1 MLRDPLTPPRRILLT
16 LDAVGGVWR
25 YTLDLA
31 AALGAQGI
39 VCLLVGF
46 GPQPSPEQRE
56 ACAQLNHAGL
66 VWIDAPLDWM
76 VTEEAALAPATTA
89 LTRLAREWNVDLL
102 HLNLPSQAAELPAD
116 LAVVVASHS
125 CVPTWW
131 QAVRGY
137 DLPPEW
143 RWQRQRNKAGFD
155 RAAAVLAPSA
165 SHAAALRRVY
175 GPLPGLQVVHNATHV
190 PAAVATEKEDI
201 VLSVGRWWDEGKNG
215 GILDTAAA
223 ASPWPVLMAGPL
235 QCPHGELARFANAS
249 TTGSLSADDVLSL
262 MRRAALF
269 AAPSLYEPF
278 GLAVLEAALCGCALV
293 LADIPTFRELWQDA
307 AIFVPPNDPAAWAEA
322 LAALAADPAR
332 RQRLATLAQSNA
344 ARFTPQR
351 QLRSLLSIYM
361 AAASRGAADTKAVA

>member
-1 MLRDPLTPPRRILLT
+1 MLRDPLNPPRRVLLT

-31 AALGAQGI
+31 AALDSHGI
-39 VCLLVGF
+39 ACLLVGF
-46 GPQPSPEQRE
+46 GPKPTPEQRE
-56 ACAQLNHAGL
+56 ACAQFSHAEL

-76 VTEEAALAPATTA
+76 VNKEAALAPATTA
-89 LTRLAREWNVDLL
+89 LTRLARDWNADLL
-102 HLNLPSQAAELPAD
+102 HLNLPSQAVGLPAD

-131 QAVRGY
+131 QAVRGR

-143 RWQRQRNKAGFD
+143 RWQRQRNKTGFD

-175 GPLPGLQVVHNATHV
+175 GPLPGLEVVHNATRV
-190 PAAVATEKEDI
+190 SAAAATEKEDI

-215 GILDTAAA
+215 GVLDAAAA

-235 QCPHGELARFANAS
+235 QGPHGESARFTNAS
-249 TTGSLSADDVLSL
+249 ATGSLPAHEVLSL

-269 AAPSLYEPF
+269 AAPSRYEPF
-278 GLAVLEAALCGCALV
+278 GLAVLEAGLCGCALV
-293 LADIPTFRELWQDA
+293 LADIPTFRELWQGA
-307 AIFVPPNDPAAWAEA
+307 AIFVPPDDPVAWAEA

-332 RQRLATLAQSNA
+332 RQRLASLAQSSA

-351 QLRSLLSIYM
+351 QLQSLLSIYT
-361 AAASRGAADTKAVA
+361 AAASRRAADTKAVA

>member
-1 MLRDPLTPPRRILLT
+1 MLRGPLTPPRRLLLT

-25 YTLDLA
+25 YALDVA
-31 AALGAQGI
+31 AALDAQAI
-39 VCLLVGF
+39 ACLLVGF
-46 GPQPSPEQRE
+46 GPKPSSEQRE
-56 ACAQLNHAGL
+56 ACAQLSHAEL
-66 VWIDAPLDWM
+66 VWTDAPLDWM
-76 VTEEAALAPATTA
+76 ATEEAALAPVTTA
-89 LTRLAREWNVDLL
+89 LTRLAREWNADLL
-102 HLNLPSQAAELPAD
+102 HLNLPSQAVGLPAD
-116 LAVVVASHS
+116 LTTVVASHS

-131 QAVRGY
+131 QAVRGH

-143 RWQRQRNKAGFD
+143 RWQRQRNKTGFD
-155 RAAAVLAPSA
+155 RAEAVLAPSA

-175 GPLPGLQVVHNATHV
+175 GPLPGLQVVHNATRV
-190 PAAVATEKEDI
+190 SAAAATEKEDI

-215 GILDTAAA
+215 GVLDAAAA

-235 QCPHGELARFANAS
+235 QGPHGELARFATAS
-249 TTGSLSADDVLSL
+249 TTSSLPADDVLSL

-307 AIFVPPNDPAAWAEA
+307 AIFVPPDDPVAWAEA

-332 RQRLATLAQSNA
+332 RQRLASLAQSSA

-351 QLRSLLSIYM
+351 QLRSLLSIYT
-361 AAASRGAADTKAVA
+361 AAASRRAAHTRAVA